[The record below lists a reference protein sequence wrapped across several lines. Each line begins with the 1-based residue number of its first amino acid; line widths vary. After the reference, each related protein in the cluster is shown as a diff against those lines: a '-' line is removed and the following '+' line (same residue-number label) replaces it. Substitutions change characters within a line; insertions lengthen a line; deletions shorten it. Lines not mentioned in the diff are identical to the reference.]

1 MINVN
6 QITTQLARMPDQAL
20 QQYAQMHKSD
30 PYVLSLA
37 LAESNRR
44 KQMRSSSQMSAP
56 EQPKVVDQ
64 ALAGM
69 GAGLPALPANNLRGM
84 EQSMAAGG
92 IVAFDEGGEVPRFQS
107 QGLVDE
113 RLYRSQDGQYFARPL
128 TGKTGYE
135 GMGPSEFL
143 KSLYE
148 DVKRKI
154 GPGLSPPEKAKA
166 ERAAQAQANK
176 LAAVQGSTY
185 EELYGAPTA
194 PTTTDPRAR
203 GIRTDAMPP
212 GSAVSEPSAM
222 PKGAA
227 GTGLQTQRSSEPGL
241 KLPQQQTGIAGLSS
255 TPSTLRA
262 EMDMFMPEGPVQDR
276 FAADV
281 KAQGEADVEAARRYR
296 DTRQAQIEGMGA
308 LGADIE
314 SRLKARQEKLGTREK
329 DLGLM
334 SLVQAGFAMMSGA
347 SPYALQNIG
356 VGAQAGLKTYS
367 EGIERLDATREK
379 IDEAF
384 SRLEIARR
392 SEKMLSDKEMAEINR
407 DVDKTVSGAKRE
419 AIASARQAY
428 GLDRQEA
435 AKLFEAYTAEKRLGA
450 ELGSRERMG
459 IMQMQTQRDVAAA
472 GRPENLYSLLG
483 SAQPGSP
490 LLKGF
495 EMAKEQ
501 DKIPRLYSEYTKL
514 SSDPINGASFAQKF
528 PTFEAFLAG
537 MGAGRG
543 GFVQPPANAPVL
555 RPPGAR

>member
-6 QITTQLARMPDQAL
+6 QITAQLARMPDQAL

-92 IVAFDEGGEVPRFQS
+92 IVAFDDGGTVDMFGAPQDSAALDELRRQELIRSRKAKEDAQRLKFLETAAPEVAQRLKAQTAAAAPAPGGR
-107 QGLVDE
+107 E
-113 RLYRSQDGQYFARPL
+113 RLSPGDMALRQQP
-128 TGKTGYE
+128 
-135 GMGPSEFL
+135 GPT
-143 KSLYE
+143 
-148 DVKRKI
+148 
-154 GPGLSPPEKAKA
+154 PPAN
-166 ERAAQAQANK
+166 RA
-176 LAAVQGSTY
+176 
-185 EELYGAPTA
+185 
-194 PTTTDPRAR
+194 
-203 GIRTDAMPP
+203 
-212 GSAVSEPSAM
+212 
-222 PKGAA
+222 AA
-227 GTGLQTQRSSEPGL
+227 GTGLQTQRSPEPGL

-450 ELGSRERMG
+450 ELGARERMG

-543 GFVQPPANAPVL
+543 GFVHPPANAPVL